1 MKQGFEV
8 FWRFLL
14 LGFVSFGGPAAHI
27 GYFRNAFVEKRQWLT
42 EEAFARLLALS
53 QFLPGPGSSQL
64 GFAIGLQRA
73 GLAGG
78 IAAFLGFT
86 LPSFLLMYFIAVIN
100 VDEHTQGEL
109 GATVR
114 AVLQGLKLLA
124 VVVVA
129 DAALSMFK
137 TFCKTR
143 LAVAIALATA
153 IALLMAPTLWIQMA
167 VLITAA
173 LVGCFWGKPAP
184 QAAVPSSG
192 FKLVPLS
199 LFAALFIGLPIAAT
213 QFTQIQFF
221 ADFYQAG
228 SLVFGGGHVVLPL
241 LQQTVGS
248 AISPDQFLTGYA
260 AAQAVPGP
268 MFTFATFLGA
278 ELAVLSSLSP
288 IQGALL
294 ATLAIFLPGFLLVL
308 SLQGAWQNLASK
320 PKIAGAAWGIN
331 AAVVGL
337 LIAALYNPVFI
348 SAVFSPK
355 DMAMILAGLF
365 ALRVMRV
372 PIVYLVVGFGVV
384 RIWL

>member
-153 IALLMAPTLWIQMA
+153 IALLMAPTLWMQMA

-184 QAAVPSSG
+184 QPATPSSG
-192 FKLVPLS
+192 FKLLPLS

-294 ATLAIFLPGFLLVL
+294 ATLAIFLPGFLLVH

-365 ALRVMRV
+365 ALRVLRV